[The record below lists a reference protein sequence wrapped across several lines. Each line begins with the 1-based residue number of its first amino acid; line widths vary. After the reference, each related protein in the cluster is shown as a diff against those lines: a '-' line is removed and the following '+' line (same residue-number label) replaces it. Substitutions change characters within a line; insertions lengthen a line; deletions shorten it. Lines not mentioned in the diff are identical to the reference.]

1 MTFTE
6 MAGLWEAE
14 GRKRWSLK
22 VAENVRRFVA
32 AWNAALGERTPGSVS
47 EKRVRALASSRI
59 VTKSGSGAN
68 QERAYFRQLW
78 RWARE
83 RGFVAPGKTPEAAWP
98 RQRERVEREYRPLS
112 PEQEEAVC
120 AKAPGLARAVR
131 VGIRTGLR
139 LRALQGLEWRHITD
153 DMIVVPAELT
163 KEGREHRIPL
173 TRALSELLQPWR
185 VEGIDGMSKYI
196 GTRKVF
202 PELEN
207 GDRARRQL
215 KAAGGTGF
223 HDLRRTFVQ
232 RLAIAGVP
240 AETIAELGNW
250 KSPDV
255 MIRHYTCKLP
265 TEARRAFLERI

>member
-1 MTFTE
+1 MTFAE

-14 GRKRWSLK
+14 GRRRWSLK
-22 VAENVRRFVA
+22 VSENVRRFVA
-32 AWNAALGERTPGSVS
+32 AWNLALGERTPGSVS
-47 EKRVRALASSRI
+47 EKRVRALASQRI

-68 QERAYFRQLW
+68 QERQYFRGLW

-83 RGFVAPGKTPEAAWP
+83 RGFVGPGKCPEAAWP

-112 PEQEEAVC
+112 VEQEEAVC
-120 AKAPGLARAVR
+120 AAAPGLARAVR

-139 LRALQGLEWRHITD
+139 LRALQGLEWAHVTEDEIR
-153 DMIVVPAELT
+153 VPAALC

-173 TRALSELLQPWR
+173 TGALRGLLAER
-185 VEGIDGMSKYI
+185 GAG
-196 GTRKVF
+196 RVF